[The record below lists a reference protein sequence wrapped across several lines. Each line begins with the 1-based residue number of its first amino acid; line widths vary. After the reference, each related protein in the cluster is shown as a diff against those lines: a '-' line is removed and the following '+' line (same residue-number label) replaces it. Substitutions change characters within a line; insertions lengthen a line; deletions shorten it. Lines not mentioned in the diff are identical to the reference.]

1 MAQVEVQTSFGVA
14 SLNIFHRC
22 WRFAGCGD
30 RLAGQASGIQ
40 RITEAIT
47 SLAPDISAAVD
58 EIRTKIVPEITEAA
72 DAFQMTLAEA
82 NATLEA
88 YRGVAEQVQADD
100 GTLARLDRAILD
112 DTPLKIGLNVDRVGL
127 DVSTVVQDFRAEDGD
142 GGWSRACLV

>member
-1 MAQVEVQTSFGVA
+1 MA
-14 SLNIFHRC
+14 SLNITSIGVGNLLD
-22 WRFAGCGD
+22 AGD
-30 RLAGQASGIQ
+30 RLAGQASSIQ

-82 NATLEA
+82 NATLAA

-100 GTLARLDRAILD
+100 GTLARLDRAILGTRRD
-112 DTPLKIGLNVDRVGL
+112 H
-127 DVSTVVQDFRAEDGD
+127 
-142 GGWSRACLV
+142 